1 MQFNQQNKGSVPRK
15 KAAAAAAG
23 EPHHLPAQ
31 AAAVW
36 VERGKGDPRA
46 STQPYFQP
54 HSSSLPLI
62 RLSERGANTRTP
74 LHTRYTNACLQGI
87 VSQFFFVRLSPPPPS
102 IVQARLGGG
111 CSRSGLSSCVVEVVG
126 SPRGCC
132 YCCFLL
138 TTPPKETPM
147 AGMIGAGFLLPI
159 SSAVNIIIQGEGKAE
174 ETALLSTLSTLPL
187 FLFQSTWIQQNKD
200 SGRDIERSS

>member
-15 KAAAAAAG
+15 KAAAAG

-62 RLSERGANTRTP
+62 RLSERGGQHSDTP
-74 LHTRYTNACLQGI
+74 THKIHQRVLARNSIPILLCASFSSSSKY
-87 VSQFFFVRLSPPPPS
+87 SPS
-102 IVQARLGGG
+102 KAGGG

-138 TTPPKETPM
+138 TTPPKETPI